1 MSKLENAIDGILQ
14 DAMQRMV
21 RETADETMRGL
32 TYDTKDLV
40 KAEIQKEV
48 TRLFNDDQAIKDKLR
63 EIVFTTL
70 NNYRVP
76 SPEDSAKWRF

>member
-76 SPEDSAKWRF
+76 SPEDRAKSRF